1 MQRLIAA
8 MRNGGHNGQ
17 ARVVNRPQP
26 IPIRNSYGPP
36 AQSQQPR
43 PQQNYGV
50 PAVAGGHSS
59 SSGSLEAFTH
69 NHNPDVRCDGWIP
82 IPGPSIPHSAGG
94 AASSGASV
102 DTSYGPPK
110 HSSGGGHNTLIV
122 VPEDTCKYISQVEF

>member
-1 MQRLIAA
+1 
-8 MRNGGHNGQ
+8 MRNGGYNGQ

-26 IPIRNSYGPP
+26 IPVRNTYGPP
-36 AQSQQPR
+36 APQPPVAR
-43 PQQNYGV
+43 PQPTYGA
-50 PAVAGGHSS
+50 PSVAGGHSS

-94 AASSGASV
+94 AASSGVSV

-110 HSSGGGHNTLIV
+110 HSSGGSLNTLIV
-122 VPEDTCKYISQVEF
+122 VPEDTCKYWTS